1 MDGRKGRG
9 ELCRVWEEFCGL
21 SLPSLPNSLAGSD
34 RALALPQ
41 NKHLPVSTLYSTKL
55 YCFISA
61 LSIPRYFYPLQIQAH
76 ADSGAIRGRISR
88 VASGSAGQL
97 SQILVTAVRFRRG
110 LSVYNFTYFL
120 SGCQSLWRWRI
131 LYLLQQCC
139 LYN

>member
-55 YCFISA
+55 YCFILLCQFHDIST
-61 LSIPRYFYPLQIQAH
+61 LYRSKHTQTLVPFVGEFPVWP
-76 ADSGAIRGRISR
+76 RGRR
-88 VASGSAGQL
+88 VS
-97 SQILVTAVRFRRG
+97 LVRH
-110 LSVYNFTYFL
+110 
-120 SGCQSLWRWRI
+120 
-131 LYLLQQCC
+131 
-139 LYN
+139 